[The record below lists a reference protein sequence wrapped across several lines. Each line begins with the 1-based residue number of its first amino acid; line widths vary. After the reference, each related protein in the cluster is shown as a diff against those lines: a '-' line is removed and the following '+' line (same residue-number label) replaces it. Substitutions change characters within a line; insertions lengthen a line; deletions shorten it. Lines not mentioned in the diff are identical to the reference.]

1 MANVARPPPP
11 SWSSIPK
18 KPELAIIC
26 SVRVVDFFQ
35 QAALQ
40 AFMFYQLASFSPDT
54 PESEI
59 SFQVGVLQGVF
70 TAAQIFTSIIWGRMA
85 DHPSWGRKRVI
96 LVSLLGQAMSCVGV
110 AFSQS
115 FTSAVVWRLLGGAVN
130 ATVGGAR
137 TALAEKTEKKY
148 HSRTFLLLPLAWNIA
163 NIFGPPIGGLMSD
176 PVQYY
181 PHLFGED
188 STFGGKT
195 GVRWMKAYPYA
206 SPNLLCAFILLA
218 DAIWVFFGLEET
230 LKARE
235 GKRDRGLEIAAQLKY
250 LLVHRIFRRSG
261 YAQLNQ
267 HDMADVPSITD
278 DAELTTST
286 PMDPLTNKDQQ
297 APRPST
303 PPKPVSAAPVPIR
316 RALTRNVL
324 LVMSTVAFLDF
335 QLGGFTALW
344 TMFLS
349 TERRDPKTGPPIQLP
364 FRFTGG
370 LGFSPSVV
378 GLAMS
383 ILGVVGII
391 CQLTLYPRVNARFG
405 LLRSTAYSL
414 FFFPIA
420 YLIAPYL
427 SLLASA
433 SANQFFLWTG
443 IILVALIV
451 IAARTF
457 AIPGIVLLT
466 NNSAPGP
473 EVLGTIH
480 GLGAA
485 VSSAFRTIGPIV
497 AGQWYSNGLER
508 DMIAEAW
515 WLLALSAIMGCI
527 PVFWVKD
534 GK

>member
-1 MANVARPPPP
+1 
-11 SWSSIPK
+11 
-18 KPELAIIC
+18 
-26 SVRVVDFFQ
+26 
-35 QAALQ
+35 
-40 AFMFYQLASFSPDT
+40 MFYQLASFSPEA

-70 TAAQIFTSIIWGRMA
+70 TIAQIFTSIFWGRVA

-96 LVSLLGQAMSCVGV
+96 LVSLLGQAISCMGV
-110 AFSQS
+110 AFSHS
-115 FTSAVVWRLLGGAVN
+115 FTSAVVWRFLGGAVN

-137 TALAEKTEKKY
+137 TALSEKTEKKY
-148 HSRTFLLLPLAWNIA
+148 HSRTFLVLPLAWNIA
-163 NIFGPPIGGLMSD
+163 NIFGPSIGGLMSD

-181 PHLFGED
+181 PHLFANN
-188 STFGGKT
+188 SVFGGTT
-195 GVRWMKAYPYA
+195 GVRWMRAYPYA
-206 SPNLLCAFILLA
+206 PPNIFCAVVLLA
-218 DAIWVFFGLEET
+218 DAGLVFLGLQET

-235 GKRDRGLEIAAQLKY
+235 GRRDKGLELAASIKHF
-250 LLVHRIFRRSG
+250 LLRTLGRRPV
-261 YAQLNQ
+261 YTRLDQ
-267 HDMADVPSITD
+267 HDTTDTPFIAD
-278 DAELTTST
+278 DADMTTST
-286 PMDPLTNKDQQ
+286 PMSPVTVKEQL
-297 APRPST
+297 PRRASF
-303 PPKPVSAAPVPIR
+303 PVIVAPVPFR

-335 QLGGFTALW
+335 QLAGFTVLW
-344 TMFLS
+344 SIFLS
-349 TERRDPKTGPPIQLP
+349 TERRDPITAPPNQLP
-364 FRFTGG
+364 FHFTGG

-383 ILGVVGII
+383 ILGVVGIL

-405 LLRSTAYSL
+405 LLRSTIYSL

-420 YLIAPYL
+420 YLMAPYL
-427 SLLASA
+427 SLLTSFQ
-433 SANQFFLWTG
+433 ANQFLLWVG

-457 AIPGIVLLT
+457 AIPGIVLLS
-466 NNSAPGP
+466 NNAASGP
-473 EVLGTIH
+473 EVLGTVH

-497 AGQWYSNGLER
+497 AGHWYGDGLQR
-508 DMIAEAW
+508 GMIGEAW
-515 WLLALSAIMGCI
+515 WLLALSAIAGCV